1 MSENEY
7 LEPEETA
14 TQTNAAEMEEE
25 TDNETGRKSKSFSH
39 TVRHKDGGTVTI
51 NNYSMAKAIK
61 LWCSECEGFETDPR
75 QCDYKLCPFYPYKGI
90 TQANRIRTTYR
101 KPSQEQIEK
110 LKAGLAKF
118 RAAKNGKAENNQ
130 DTGENL

>member
-7 LEPEETA
+7 LDP
-14 TQTNAAEMEEE
+14 EE
-25 TDNETGRKSKSFSH
+25 TDNETPQTPKGFCH
-39 TVRHKDGGTVTI
+39 TVRHKDGGTVKV

-61 LWCSECEGFETDPR
+61 ICCVDCMGYESDPR
-75 QCDYKLCPFYPYKGI
+75 TCVDKLCPFFPYKGSIFI
-90 TQANRIRTTYR
+90 TKTRTVYK

-118 RAAKNGKAENNQ
+118 RAAKNGNAENN
-130 DTGENL
+130 L